1 MMKRIV
7 TLLCLRV
14 AAPVAAQTQPNP
26 GVAGSAG
33 NMQFGGVSRIID
45 NGAFGGWNA
54 DDTPTMRQQRIA
66 WATAIRDQAR
76 QFQAEDGGV
85 LSDHHA
91 RYLRRRIN
99 RLLLR

>member
-1 MMKRIV
+1 MKRIV
-7 TLLCLRV
+7 SLLCLLV

-26 GVAGSAG
+26 GLAG

-66 WATAIRDQAR
+66 WAKAIRDQAR

>member
-1 MMKRIV
+1 MKRIT
-7 TLLCLRV
+7 TLLCLLA

-33 NMQFGGVSRIID
+33 NMQFGGVSRTID
-45 NGAFGGWNA
+45 NGVFGAWNA

-66 WATAIRDQAR
+66 WAKAIRDQAR